1 MLGDSQTYTHDIEK
15 QEKSPEQEK
24 SWVNSSDIKSVWEE
38 LKGNADL
45 LYKKKETTSIN
56 KF

>member
-1 MLGDSQTYTHDIEK
+1 MLGDIQTYTHDIEK

-45 LYKKKETTSIN
+45 LYKKRT
-56 KF
+56 